1 MPLKVEKKDGTQ
13 EDFDRNKVASGIVK
27 SGGTSEVAE
36 NVASQVESWAN
47 TSAVSGVIR
56 SGDIRAKVLELL
68 RGAAPQVATSFE
80 MYQKPVVA

>member
-13 EDFDRNKVASGIVK
+13 EDFDRSKVVSGVVASGAA
-27 SGGTSEVAE
+27 SDVAE

-56 SGDIRAKVLELL
+56 AADIRAKVLEVL
-68 RGAAPQVATSFE
+68 RVANPIAASSFE
-80 MYQKPVVA
+80 AYQKPIA

>member
-27 SGGTSEVAE
+27 SGAASDVAE

-47 TSAVSGVIR
+47 TSAVAGVVR
-56 SGDIRAKVLELL
+56 SSDIRAKLLELL
-68 RGAAPQVATSFE
+68 RVSNPVVASAFE
-80 MYQKPVVA
+80 AYQKPVA